1 MKLIFPILFFA
12 AFTAVPT
19 QAAPLCQTVLAT
31 PSQVIRVQ
39 DELANALKL
48 SELIQS
54 ELRSQSRKL
63 HAKIRR
69 QNETFDVICLGAG
82 PQCAAASLVL
92 GRAKLKSLVV
102 EKTDVVASNFAEK
115 DFMINSSETDV
126 LSMHNF
132 PGGVLRFDQIMP
144 QKYANSRQLAAYI
157 QAQQYQSGVPVLFHT
172 EIVGFRLEK
181 RGLESLVVL
190 KTQRGEELF
199 AKHLLIGTGLGQ
211 ANTKVPSPEYR
222 ALFQHQI
229 RKSSVEPQALQKI
242 MSTETFMK
250 ALNLAPHRKTKI
262 EMPKRLIVIGNGDG
276 ARITVE
282 ELLEP
287 SVVLPQGFKIFWVGN
302 PAKSAEEYVQS
313 QKGWDRY
320 LDKVVPHYQANRV
333 VGIDGYAME
342 AKLLDDGSFKLRVE
356 NPTTKTST
364 EVEGDMVIDS
374 TGYENVILKAL
385 AQDLGE
391 VVLRD
396 VKGSMPERNLPEV
409 SIARQVTLGSQDVP
423 IYFIGAS
430 SGPLL
435 NREQMTNL
443 PNRNGVSIYNNV
455 GLTSAFMS
463 KLLGVPELSRDL
475 GNKDGRSDV
484 EPAESLFAKLKAARP
499 QP

>member
-1 MKLIFPILFFA
+1 M
-12 AFTAVPT
+12 AFLAFQS
-19 QAAPLCQTVLAT
+19 QAAPSCRTVLESRPRGVQT
-31 PSQVIRVQ
+31 Q

-48 SELIQS
+48 SELLNE
-54 ELRSQSRKL
+54 ELRAQSLKLQSRLK
-63 HAKIRR
+63 AKA
-69 QNETFDVICLGAG
+69 ETFDLICLGAG

-92 GRAKLKSLVV
+92 GRSKLKSVVV
-102 EKTDVVASNFAEK
+102 EKTNVVASNFAEK

-132 PGGVLRFDQIMP
+132 PGGVLRFDQLMS

-157 QAQQYQSGVPVLFHT
+157 QAQQYQSGVPVLFQT
-172 EIVGFRLEK
+172 EIVGFRLE
-181 RGLESLVVL
+181 RQGSESVVVL
-190 KTQRGEELF
+190 KTQKGDELVT
-199 AKHLLIGTGLGQ
+199 KRLLIGTGLGE
-211 ANTKVPSPEYR
+211 ANTKVPTPEFK
-222 ALFQHQI
+222 ALFKHLV

-250 ALNLAPHRKTKI
+250 ALNIAPHRNSRI

-287 SVVLPQGFKIFWVGN
+287 SVILPKDFKLYWVGN
-302 PAKSAEEYVQS
+302 SAKTADEYVQS
-313 QKGWDRY
+313 QRGWDRY
-320 LDKVVPHYQANRV
+320 IDKVVPHYQANRIV
-333 VGIDGYAME
+333 AIDGYAME
-342 AKLLDDGSFKLRVE
+342 ARLLEDGSFKLRVE

-385 AQDLGE
+385 SQDLGE
-391 VVLRD
+391 VTLKD
-396 VKGSMPERNLPEV
+396 VKGGMPERGLSEV
-409 SIARQVTLGSQDVP
+409 SMARQVTVQSQEAP

-435 NREQMTNL
+435 TREQMEKL

-455 GLTSAFMS
+455 GLTSMFVS
-463 KLLGVPELSRDL
+463 NLLGLPEAPRDL
-475 GNKDGRSDV
+475 GAKEARSQV
-484 EPAESLFAKLKAARP
+484 EPAEVLFSRVQAARSKP
-499 QP
+499 